1 MASLKEKQGGTITRE
16 QLQEVQREIS
26 AIQRRIIDA
35 EVKVN
40 VNIDMSKFNAEASK
54 FNEQMSRM
62 GAAMGR
68 TVQENQDKIK
78 SVIDQ
83 SLKDGKARPV
93 D

>member
-1 MASLKEKQGGTITRE
+1 
-16 QLQEVQREIS
+16 
-26 AIQRRIIDA
+26 
-35 EVKVN
+35 
-40 VNIDMSKFNAEASK
+40 
-54 FNEQMSRM
+54 MSRM